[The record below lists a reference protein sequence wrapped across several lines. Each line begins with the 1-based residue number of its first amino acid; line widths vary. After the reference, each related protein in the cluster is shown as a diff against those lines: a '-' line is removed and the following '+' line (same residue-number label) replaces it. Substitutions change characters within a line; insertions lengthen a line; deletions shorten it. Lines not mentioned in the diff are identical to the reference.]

1 MDMKFFITVKYYEIT
16 LSFGENV
23 IGLFEFVKRLLIFK
37 IDFKF
42 LFEFIYS
49 IHEKFRIWYFNFFHS
64 LFNK

>member
-49 IHEKFRIWYFNFFHS
+49 IHEKFTIWYFNFFS
-64 LFNK
+64 LIIQ